1 MADGFKRQKIKC
13 RWRWKMGKLYWVRLM
28 GGIAGYYCSSI
39 GLICRF
45 KKRSLKTGKQM
56 SSNEL
61 SSRKIAVFT
70 ALSCFRPIEH
80 PLERISWSL
89 WALKH
94 FALIANPHRLFPFV
108 DPSAPETDESES
120 IFSRANR
127 FYWGFVGP
135 FFRHSELAHSQRRC
149 DGLVSF
155 PLWGW
160 AFVYVNPNAGHRRA
174 KN

>member
-89 WALKH
+89 LSFKALCLNCKSPPPFSFRWSVCARDRWKRIDFLPCKSLLLGLCWPFFSPQWART
-94 FALIANPHRLFPFV
+94 F
-108 DPSAPETDESES
+108 PETM
-120 IFSRANR
+120 R
-127 FYWGFVGP
+127 WPG
-135 FFRHSELAHSQRRC
+135 
-149 DGLVSF
+149 
-155 PLWGW
+155 
-160 AFVYVNPNAGHRRA
+160 
-174 KN
+174 